1 MDCTSAGIEWTA
13 RASGVAVV
21 VCVLTEFCIVV
32 SCVLY
37 EAAPTTAVCRP
48 KMTPGSHEHEECM
61 THQL

>member
-1 MDCTSAGIEWTA
+1 LAGIEWTA

-37 EAAPTTAVCRP
+37 EAAPVAAVCRLN
-48 KMTPGSHEHEECM
+48 MTPGSHHREEWM
-61 THQL
+61 TLHF